1 VSRGYDLTTA
11 TQQAY
16 AQIKN
21 IVRREAYVMA
31 FDDAFLVVGVSLLVA
46 TTLVWFCRKK
56 KGRDAAAAH

>member
-1 VSRGYDLTTA
+1 VSRGYDFTTA

-31 FDDAFLVVGVSLLVA
+31 FDDAFLVVGVALLVVA
-46 TTLVWFCRKK
+46 VLVWFCRRKAP
-56 KGRDAAAAH
+56 GAAAGH